1 MIFGWLQAR
10 ENNRKAEQAAD
21 DQNEYNEDM
30 WDFQNDEAERV
41 YKYKKE
47 GLNIAKRNNE
57 RNTQYQ
63 EAMSIQQYESAMAMR
78 NYQETEKFNAWTTSI
93 SQAADQMSFNEM
105 AFKTANTQQ
114 DRALSEQLTG
124 LMFDEKQTLQDF
136 GMATMGL
143 SMKRQSE
150 RSQGTANV
158 QQQKIAGLKASAAQQ
173 AKGSLGRSAA
183 KATIGLM
190 AESGARQA
198 DIVQQMLFNEQGI
211 DLDVTK
217 LRGQLY
223 LDKAM
228 IGATRENVIYND
240 KAVRTRFIQEQL
252 QADMNAMASIMT
264 KPTALPPIPKP
275 LTMPRPEYQDILE
288 PKEPPEPKEVQAM
301 TTNPW
306 FALAGDV
313 VNIAS
318 AAATGGLGT
327 GKFNWGSF
335 FGAL

>member
-1 MIFGWLQAR
+1 
-10 ENNRKAEQAAD
+10 
-21 DQNEYNEDM
+21 
-30 WDFQNDEAERV
+30 
-41 YKYKKE
+41 
-47 GLNIAKRNNE
+47 
-57 RNTQYQ
+57 
-63 EAMSIQQYESAMAMR
+63 
-78 NYQETEKFNAWTTSI
+78 
-93 SQAADQMSFNEM
+93 
-105 AFKTANTQQ
+105 
-114 DRALSEQLTG
+114 
-124 LMFDEKQTLQDF
+124 
-136 GMATMGL
+136 
-143 SMKRQSE
+143 
-150 RSQGTANV
+150 
-158 QQQKIAGLKASAAQQ
+158 
-173 AKGSLGRSAA
+173 
-183 KATIGLM
+183 M

-275 LTMPRPEYQDILE
+275 LAMPRPEYQDILK
-288 PKEPPEPKEVQAM
+288 PKKPPKPKEVQAM

-318 AAATGGLGT
+318 AAATGGLGS
-327 GKFNWGSF
+327 GSAFNWGSF